1 MTRFGLRRISDF
13 TVYTSINK
21 ITKAKHF
28 RKYNKIFNNNY
39 PQNFKKIQLKIYN
52 DIQENY
58 KNKKNFIN
66 KIEFNDRDK
75 IINYIEK
82 LSFKLNNNINNRIE
96 EEEDTDDSDENIT
109 NLLQFVSRIK
119 IKNSEISVK
128 DLNLIL
134 NYLLFTKD
142 DGNYAAHPNDKNK
155 NIPFSRNILWKN
167 KNQKIDSKI
176 SKEETEQFI
185 KELIK
190 SFQS

>member
-1 MTRFGLRRISDF
+1 
-13 TVYTSINK
+13 
-21 ITKAKHF
+21 
-28 RKYNKIFNNNY
+28 
-39 PQNFKKIQLKIYN
+39 
-52 DIQENY
+52 
-58 KNKKNFIN
+58 
-66 KIEFNDRDK
+66 
-75 IINYIEK
+75 
-82 LSFKLNNNINNRIE
+82 
-96 EEEDTDDSDENIT
+96 
-109 NLLQFVSRIK
+109 
-119 IKNSEISVK
+119 
-128 DLNLIL
+128 LIL